1 MLKMKPKRKYP
12 KRIRGEIRKL
22 RNDCL
27 RSQEEVAAI
36 LKLTRTE
43 LQTSESRA
51 LMKFKRALFYLLGK
65 VPDDANEAADALLEN
80 SLLKIPK
87 NQKWRSNARK

>member
-1 MLKMKPKRKYP
+1 MKPKRKYLD
-12 KRIRGEIRKL
+12 RSRGEIRKL

-43 LQTSESRA
+43 LQSSESRA
-51 LMKFKRALFYLLGK
+51 LAKFRNALFHLLGRL
-65 VPDDANEAADALLEN
+65 PDDANEAAMALLEN
-80 SLLKIPK
+80 NLSRIPRNRKRDK
-87 NQKWRSNARK
+87 NVGH

>member
-12 KRIRGEIRKL
+12 NRSRGEIRKL

-43 LQTSESRA
+43 LQSSESRA
-51 LMKFKRALFYLLGK
+51 LMKFKRALFYLLGRI
-65 VPDDANEAADALLEN
+65 PCDASEAADALLEN
-80 SLLKIPK
+80 SLSKIPR
-87 NQKWRSNARK
+87 NQKRDKHVGE

>member
-1 MLKMKPKRKYP
+1 MKVKRKYP

-27 RSQEEVAAI
+27 RTQEEVAALLNI
-36 LKLTRTE
+36 TRTE

-51 LMKFKRALFYLLGK
+51 LLKFKRALFYLLGRF
-65 VPDDANEAADALLEN
+65 PADAVEAADTLLEQP
-80 SLLKIPK
+80 LTKIPR